1 MIRPAAIAATA
12 LLGLAACEPA
22 ATANATVEGNVPL
35 ESYYM
40 VGIGQDAAPE
50 RNMAIRFTENQ
61 IIGSGPC
68 NSFTATNAATLPA
81 IQVSSFVPT
90 AAPCNESALEQR
102 FFNAMRQATSADYSG
117 GVLLVKGPTYMQ
129 FEPGRP
135 L

>member
-12 LLGLAACEPA
+12 LFGLAACEPA
-22 ATANATVEGNVPL
+22 PTATVAGNVPL

-50 RNMAIRFTENQ
+50 RNMAIRFTETQ

-68 NSFTATNAATLPA
+68 NSFTATNAAKLPA
-81 IQVSSFVPT
+81 IEVTNFVPT
-90 AAPCNESALEQR
+90 SAPCKQSSTEQR
-102 FFNAMRQATSADYSG
+102 FFNAIRGATSADFNG